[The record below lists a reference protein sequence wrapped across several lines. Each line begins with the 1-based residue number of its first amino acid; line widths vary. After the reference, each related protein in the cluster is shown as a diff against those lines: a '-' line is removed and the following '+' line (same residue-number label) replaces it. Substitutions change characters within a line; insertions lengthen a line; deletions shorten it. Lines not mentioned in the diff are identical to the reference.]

1 MSREVVDKIEDT
13 KKALTTTREDTK
25 KALTTLGNHITLI
38 MDSAKKDILHML
50 GTHEFFLTNPVYSRA
65 NSRYIITDL
74 LRDPDNLRA
83 KLPPQKPLSPL
94 PPPPLPVVAGK
105 NHTRRHK
112 KKRGKITRNRR
123 KH

>member
-1 MSREVVDKIEDT
+1 MPRVVVDETGDTKKAIEDT
-13 KKALTTTREDTK
+13 KT
-25 KALTTLGNHITLI
+25 ALTTLGDHITLI

-50 GTHEFFLTNPVYSRA
+50 DTRKFLLTDPVYLRA
-65 NSRYIITDL
+65 NSKYIITDL
-74 LRDPDNLRA
+74 LRDHDNLRA
-83 KLPPQKPLSPL
+83 KLPPQKPSPPL

-112 KKRGKITRNRR
+112 KKRGKKTRNRR